1 MTKARD
7 PIVLWQ
13 HIEGFAHFLP
23 GDGPWYMSDDSQ
35 GIRETLQLVGRAV
48 MTTLTVP
55 ESHGLLKPECPIRDI
70 SLVLGRLIEIVMDW
84 SGSSEQEEFSWV
96 EEMIA

>member
-1 MTKARD
+1 
-7 PIVLWQ
+7 
-13 HIEGFAHFLP
+13 
-23 GDGPWYMSDDSQ
+23 MSDDSQ

-96 EEMIA
+96 KEMIAKAKENGIVIAGAPFGVEKHVEKFEDLD